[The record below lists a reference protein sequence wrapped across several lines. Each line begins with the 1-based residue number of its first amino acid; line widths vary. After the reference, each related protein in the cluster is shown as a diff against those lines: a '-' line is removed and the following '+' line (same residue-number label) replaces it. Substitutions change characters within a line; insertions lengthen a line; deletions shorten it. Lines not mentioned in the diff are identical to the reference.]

1 MLHTDIGPKLAR
13 AAMVFVRDMMCVKK
27 DESVLITINTGADLT
42 AVNAIQDAAYMLG
55 AKVSTLIL
63 APRLPFQGGLA
74 DAYVSDTVEAAVTT
88 CDAWIDLCM
97 PYMAGC
103 HAHDEAMKNG
113 RTRYVLAADLG
124 ADEIVRIFGEA
135 DLDALFEFGDIFSGL
150 IEKAEGKTGRVTNA
164 AGTDLTFT
172 LAPTKGFALSK
183 ANKPG
188 GYFVP
193 GTVVFLP
200 EIETVKGQFVTS
212 DVLHEYYVTGFEPMT
227 LILDGDVKEVVGGG
241 PENKVMMRA
250 LERAGDGNL
259 GHVVHFTCGFHPT
272 ARYTGQC
279 FIEDQRVIGYNAIG
293 LGVPFW
299 EPGGGENH
307 PDTVIGMQSL
317 WIDGERI
324 LDDGVFV
331 GNARMLDAFRKL
343 TPIYG

>member
-1 MLHTDIGPKLAR
+1 MLHTDVGPKLAR
-13 AAMVFVRDMMCVKK
+13 AAMVFARDMMCIKPG
-27 DESVLITINTGADLT
+27 ESVLITINTGADLA
-42 AVNAIQDAAYMLG
+42 AVNALQDAAYLIG

-74 DAYVSDTVEAAVTT
+74 DAFVSDTVQAAVTN

-113 RTRYVLAADLG
+113 RTRYILAADLG

-135 DLDALFEFGDIFSGL
+135 DLDSLFEFGDIFSDL
-150 IEKAEGKTGRVTNA
+150 IERATGKTGRVTNA

-172 LAPTKGFALSK
+172 LAPTKGFALAK
-183 ANKPG
+183 ASKPG

-200 EIETVKGQFVTS
+200 EIETVKGQFVTN
-212 DVLHEYYVTGFEPMT
+212 VLLHEYYTTNCEPMT
-227 LILDGDVKEVVGGG
+227 LILDGDVKEVIGGG
-241 PENKVMMRA
+241 PENKVLMRA
-250 LERAGDGNL
+250 LQRAGKNNL

-279 FIEDQRVIGYNAIG
+279 FIEDQRVVGYNAIG

-307 PDTVIGMQSL
+307 PDTVIDMQSL
-317 WIDGERI
+317 WIDGEHI
-324 LDDGVFV
+324 LDEGTFV
-331 GNARMLDAFRKL
+331 GNATMLKTFEKL
-343 TPIYG
+343 QPIYG